1 MRSCS
6 SNENA
11 VQIVGATSRKTLW
24 YLKSTLNHS
33 YGLDYDFSATE
44 ADDFAVEPN
53 YYWVKNFIDST
64 LTAALSSKFDSHV
77 RQQVLLYLTLLAI
90 YKTENLSPK
99 NRFFRPQSRQV
110 PETS

>member
-1 MRSCS
+1 M
-6 SNENA
+6 
-11 VQIVGATSRKTLW
+11 VGATSRKTLW

-77 RQQVLLYLTLLAI
+77 RQQVLFLNLTLSSQL
-90 YKTENLSPK
+90 T
-99 NRFFRPQSRQV
+99 RQ
-110 PETS
+110 ETCRQKKQVFQLTI